1 MIKLRKEDKLMPNSN
16 KKIKPKKTEA
26 KEKDVEQKPKTSKKE
41 TKLKAQKKKIYK
53 DFRFW
58 ICVGVLGAV
67 LIAVIVFLIINDKQH
82 KEAVT
87 KYEDAWKTY
96 AKAQNEFGYEFG
108 AMLGEMGFSTDGST
122 EYNIDS
128 SAQNDI
134 STKCAQK
141 VGIYDEV
148 YNNPYAVEDKNIS
161 VKSTSDIQKATDS
174 LTEFANKIN
183 EAKGSVEDCREI
195 GEAKKKEID
204 DEIAKKEAEEK
215 AKAEEEAAKQRQKE
229 ESEAAY
235 KRNKLD
241 YDKFN
246 NQIREGM
253 SLSAVKEVYGWFDNE
268 CKVSSQSGGY
278 VIYSCSS
285 TSSYN
290 YWAASFTFYN
300 NVLKSKAQTGLK

>member
-161 VKSTSDIQKATDS
+161 VKILNLWLSDYGDIRCNASIS
-174 LTEFANKIN
+174 LNGKEKSNFNMGYGTRYIN
-183 EAKGSVEDCREI
+183 FRRICRSI
-195 GEAKKKEID
+195 K
-204 DEIAKKEAEEK
+204 
-215 AKAEEEAAKQRQKE
+215 
-229 ESEAAY
+229 
-235 KRNKLD
+235 N
-241 YDKFN
+241 
-246 NQIREGM
+246 
-253 SLSAVKEVYGWFDNE
+253 W
-268 CKVSSQSGGY
+268 
-278 VIYSCSS
+278 
-285 TSSYN
+285 SY
-290 YWAASFTFYN
+290 
-300 NVLKSKAQTGLK
+300 KSKRKL